1 MRNIEVGI
9 FSFLILVISSCS
21 TQKGEQEEAPAPAY
35 VMHEELMTKNPKT
48 GQVERE
54 KLWAYLLNQKSTMGK
69 SNAFHKRVVYPNS
82 WKPVDDFF
90 ASLAVQ
96 RLVYDPN
103 NTKIMYFCTGEG
115 WNNADA
121 ARGAG
126 VWKSI
131 DGGESWNQLSSTLT
145 DTFWYCHDML
155 IHPVTSDVYVATR
168 EAGIVRSK
176 DGGNSWEVV
185 LNANLGAE
193 SNRST
198 DLDITSDNELVAC
211 IGNFSTDGIY
221 FSLTGNPNDWEK
233 RMNGMTTNNRRI
245 VISTAPSNANVM
257 YAIPTSSVSVD
268 SNRIHGVFR
277 TNDKGLNWTMTSL
290 PGGDRDLAKKQGWYD
305 LIVKVSP
312 TDENVVL
319 VGGLN
324 VYRTTDGG
332 DTWVQMFEGDR
343 RKNSD
348 LQYVHVD
355 QHEVLFKSSD
365 TVLLG
370 NDGGIYRCDD
380 ILADTPYFYSI
391 NKNYNVTQFYAGDID
406 ATKGSSFVI
415 GGTQDNGSLGSESD
429 GIAEYRQLSWA
440 DGSYCNIDHKD
451 PDIFYTTTQYRRLYR
466 NNHGKIDTLTNDNIV
481 NNNTLFINPIEMD
494 PNDPELLYQLTNRG
508 LWRLPKARTAT
519 ADDWQKACRN
529 FGSFSAIGISKSAPN
544 TVFLGRTTGGVI
556 YRIDN
561 ANTSP
566 DDFLPINCDPSGFLP
581 DAYCHSIYVDPND
594 VNHVLVSYSNYGV
607 ESVWETKDILSGN
620 PTWVS
625 HEGNLPDIPIRWALL
640 HPTDKN
646 VCYLA
651 TEAGVMMTTKL
662 DGPNTKWVSVNNGLA
677 NLKVNML
684 RIRESDQT
692 LLAATHGRGMFTGKI
707 QNDYTVEWEERG
719 PRNVAGRTRTL
730 MFDPNDPSGKKLW
743 AGSVSGG
750 LWYVHNWDSVNTS
763 YEVYDAEFSVQV
775 GPNPVFSPNLNVYV
789 SIDRQRTI
797 DFTVYSLTGEKVAFV
812 QSTMAAGS
820 HTVIM
825 PTQGWFRSS
834 VYFLVVT
841 SEGNKEVF
849 RVVVM

>member
-1 MRNIEVGI
+1 MRLNSFGFVCLLVFGI
-9 FSFLILVISSCS
+9 TSCS
-21 TQKGEQEEAPAPAY
+21 KHVSEADLSTAPEYVLQEA
-35 VMHEELMTKNPKT
+35 LMTKNPKT

-54 KLWAYLLNQKSTMGK
+54 KLWAYLLNQKSTLGQ
-69 SNAFHKRVVYPNS
+69 SNSHNKTVVYPNS

-96 RLVYDPN
+96 RLVFDPN
-103 NTKIMYFCTGEG
+103 DTKVMYFCTGEG

-126 VWKSI
+126 VWKSSN
-131 DGGESWNQLSSTLT
+131 GGETWNQLASTLN
-145 DTFWYCHDML
+145 DSFWYCHDIL
-155 IHPVTSDVYVATR
+155 IHPITSDIYVATR
-168 EAGIVRSK
+168 EAGVLRSQ
-176 DGGNSWEVV
+176 DGGSSWNVV
-185 LNANLGAE
+185 LNSNLGAG

-198 DLDITSDNELVAC
+198 DLDVTADNELVVC

-221 FSLTGNPNDWEK
+221 FSTTGNANDWEK
-233 RMNGMTTNNRRI
+233 RMNGMSTENRRI
-245 VISTAPSNANVM
+245 VISTAPSNANVI
-257 YAIPTSSVSVD
+257 YAIPTSSVAVD
-268 SNRIHGVFR
+268 SNKIHGVYR
-277 TNDKGLNWTMTSL
+277 TDDKGLTWTLMSL
-290 PGGDRDLAKKQGWYD
+290 PGGDRNLAKKQGWYD

-312 TDENVVL
+312 DDEDVVL

-324 VYRTTDGG
+324 VFRTTDGG
-332 DTWVQMFEGDR
+332 ANWVQMFDGDR
-343 RKNSD
+343 RKSSY

-355 QHEVLFKSSD
+355 QHEMLFKSAD

-391 NKNYNVTQFYAGDID
+391 NKNYNVTQFYACDID
-406 ATKGSSFVI
+406 AKVGSTFVI
-415 GGTQDNGSLGSESD
+415 GGTQDNGSLGSESA

-440 DGSYCNIDHKD
+440 DGSYCNIDHQD
-451 PDIFYTTTQYRRLYR
+451 GEIFYTTTQYRRLYR
-466 NNHGKIDTLTNDNIV
+466 NNHGVIDTLTNDNIV

-508 LWRLPKARTAT
+508 LWRLPKSRTAK
-519 ADDWQKACRN
+519 AEDWEKACRN
-529 FGSFSAIGISKSAPN
+529 FGSFSAIAISKSAPN

-566 DDFLPINCDPSGFLP
+566 DNFLPINCDPSGFLP
-581 DAYCHSIYVDPND
+581 DAYCHSIYVDSED
-594 VNHVLVSYSNYGV
+594 VNHVVVTYSNYGV
-607 ESVWETKDILSGN
+607 ESVWETKDIMSGN

-625 HEGNLPDIPIRWALL
+625 HEGDLPDIPIRWGLL
-640 HPTDKN
+640 HPGDKS

-651 TEAGVMMTTKL
+651 TEAGVMMTEKL
-662 DGPNTKWVSVNNGLA
+662 EGSATKWVAVNNGLA

-684 RIRESDQT
+684 RLRENDKT

-707 QNDYTVEWEERG
+707 QEDNSVEWVERG

-750 LWYVHNWDSVNTS
+750 LWYVNNWDSVNTS
-763 YEVYDAEFSVQV
+763 YDVFESEFSIKV
-775 GPNPVFSPNLNVYV
+775 GPNPVINANLNVFI

-797 DFTVYSLTGEKVAFV
+797 DFEVYSLTGEKVANI
-812 QSTMAAGS
+812 QSMMAAGS
-820 HTVIM
+820 HTVVI
-825 PTQGWFRSS
+825 PTHNWFASS
-834 VYFLVVT
+834 VYFLRV
-841 SEGNKEVF
+841 SSGGKEEVF
-849 RVVVM
+849 RVVL